1 MDPATENQLKALADE
16 REEALGAFLRASERL
31 GRLVAQTSAPKAE
44 IASVLGVSRQA
55 VYNLAS
61 KWKGGETNGSS
72 DQDSGL

>member
-1 MDPATENQLKALADE
+1 MDPATEQRLKALADQ

-31 GRLVAQTSAPKAE
+31 GRLVASTSAPKTE

-61 KWKGGETNGSS
+61 KWGGDER
-72 DQDSGL
+72 

>member
-1 MDPATENQLKALADE
+1 MDPVTEKRLRALAGE

-31 GRLVAQTSAPKAE
+31 GRLVAQTPAPKAE

-61 KWKGGETNGSS
+61 KWKGGETNADNGSS
-72 DQDSGL
+72 TAA